1 MHHFDSLSLAL
12 DRSYSIKGT
21 LLPLFIRVVELV
33 SILNGFGQALPLLS
47 IKPRDANHHGAFG
60 RVLGHGRILP
70 RPNVHNE
77 GRAPLLRASL
87 SIVVL
92 AGAWFDSCLVEGMN
106 RSPAAALE

>member
-1 MHHFDSLSLAL
+1 LNRRDTERNKKM
-12 DRSYSIKGT
+12 RSKPNRTAKHAKRIKSEQ
-21 LLPLFIRVVELV
+21 L
-33 SILNGFGQALPLLS
+33 
-47 IKPRDANHHGAFG
+47 
-60 RVLGHGRILP
+60 
-70 RPNVHNE
+70 NVHNE

>member
-1 MHHFDSLSLAL
+1 M
-12 DRSYSIKGT
+12 
-21 LLPLFIRVVELV
+21 LP
-33 SILNGFGQALPLLS
+33 S
-47 IKPRDANHHGAFG
+47 
-60 RVLGHGRILP
+60 
-70 RPNVHNE
+70 NVHNE